1 MNSTD
6 KEAIQ
11 LREITAD
18 TIWPIMNLE
27 VAENQTS
34 FVAPNANSIAEAY
47 YSKEAWF
54 RGIYLG
60 EEPVGFVMLY
70 ADEQKPEYFLWRL
83 MIDKNHQH
91 KGYGYQ
97 AMKQVIDH
105 VKNMPGATEFK
116 TSYVPGE
123 GSPAPF
129 YYKLGFEETGEVM
142 EGENVL
148 RLDLSHQG

>member
-1 MNSTD
+1 VSED
-6 KEAIQ
+6 RILLK
-11 LREITAD
+11 EITAD

-60 EEPVGFVMLY
+60 DEPVGFVMLY
-70 ADEQKPEYFLWRL
+70 ADQEKPEYFLWRL
-83 MIDKNHQH
+83 MIDKEHQH

-97 AMKQVIDH
+97 AMKQVIEH
-105 VKNMPGATEFK
+105 VKTLPGATELK
-116 TSYVPGE
+116 TSYVHGE
-123 GSPAPF
+123 GNPAPF
-129 YYKLGFEETGEVM
+129 YYKLGFEETGELM
-142 EGENVL
+142 EGEKVL
-148 RLDLSHQG
+148 RMELSPAD